1 MAVFSLVLMCNHDVL
16 TAKRDVPCD
25 SGGRVRLAHLVML
38 LLLKQINLCC
48 LMNEHKHALSRSV

>member
-25 SGGRVRLAHLVML
+25 SGGRERLAHLVVLRL
-38 LLLKQINLCC
+38 LEQLRLRC
-48 LMNEHKHALSRSV
+48 LMDEPKHALSRSV